1 MRRLAQIYGVF
12 FRSSFVR
19 ELEFRANFF
28 AKVIENIIW
37 TVFFALLVTVIY
49 ANKPEIVGW
58 NRGEAFVL
66 ASTVFLLMALTDAFF
81 SSLKE
86 IPEHVRRGTL
96 DFIMTRPIDSQF
108 WVSVRRFNFN
118 QVGATLAGIIMLIY
132 GVLNGGLSPALI
144 DWLAYLLCTVNG
156 LFIYYGIEM
165 TMMTLGI
172 YFVRVDNLWVLG
184 DTMMTVARYPVNIYS
199 LAAQRFLLYVFPL
212 AVIGTIP
219 ARQLIHGATISDLA
233 LSCAWAVGLLLFS
246 RWFWFHALRSY
257 TSASS

>member
-1 MRRLAQIYGVF
+1 VRRLAQIYGVF

-28 AKVIENIIW
+28 AKVAENVVW
-37 TVFFALLVTVIY
+37 TFFFAILVAVIY
-49 ANKPEIVGW
+49 GNTNEIVGW

-81 SSLKE
+81 SSLRE

-108 WVSVRRFNFN
+108 WVSLRRFNFN
-118 QVGATLAGIIMLIY
+118 QVGATLAGLVMLGY
-132 GVLNGGLSPALI
+132 GVVNGGLSPSPL
-144 DWLAYLLCTVNG
+144 DWFAYTLCTVNG
-156 LFIYYGIEM
+156 LLIYYGIEM
-165 TMMTLGI
+165 SMMTLGI

-184 DTMMTVARYPVNIYS
+184 DTMMTVARYPVNIYN
-199 LAAQRFLLYVFPL
+199 LAAQRLLLYVLPL
-212 AVIGTIP
+212 GVIGTIP
-219 ARQLIHGATISDLA
+219 ARQLVHGASLTDVG
-233 LSCAWAVGLLLFS
+233 LSCAWAVGILAFS
-246 RWFWFHALRSY
+246 RWFWRRALRSY